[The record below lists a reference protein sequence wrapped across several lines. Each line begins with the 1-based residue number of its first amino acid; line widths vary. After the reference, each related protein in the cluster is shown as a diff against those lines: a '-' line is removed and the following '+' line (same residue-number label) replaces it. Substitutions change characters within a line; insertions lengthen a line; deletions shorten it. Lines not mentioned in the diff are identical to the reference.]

1 MKKRK
6 KLSVAI
12 VVMFLVQLIFGVGA
26 SKVARAEDVNS
37 SVPQFLDR
45 RKETVDFVYQYKD
58 KTIVNNAVIIDYN
71 IKFFVEENGKK
82 HIISDDFNLLRYL
95 SFKGVYNDNAY
106 VVSDKDEKRSIY
118 KVDLNTYKM
127 EYVKEVPKYKD
138 EQAYV
143 NKIVIDSNGVFW
155 YEASEH
161 NIPIYDSNG
170 RILDNSTKD
179 IIYNDK
185 GFSYETIKL
194 QKGEQTYDSFGHLE
208 ESIDGSLWFN
218 KTLKSGTDNK
228 VYKISKDNSVK
239 EYSINNTQP
248 MVIYNV
254 YPSNDSSVILIGKQ
268 LVTGSDGRSTEG
280 EVIVQKYKI
289 NGDTLELTKEFKFP
303 NTYFYSSLD
312 VNGNVWINQSG
323 VISKLEG
330 NEFIKKYIVDSGLK
344 ALEVYDDKNLVAC
357 GIVGFGYTPIAIA
370 DPAEK
375 PLDNN
380 IDNNANNTTNT
391 NINNNTSKNSESA
404 SNNSST
410 NANNTSVQQVIN
422 KEKFNVD
429 VNGANAV
436 LTLDSK
442 QISKD
447 SENTVVPTLS
457 NSVQTVETRFDAV
470 TTNGGKGSVK
480 VNANNVSLVLPFST
494 IDYNGVNNGDYIKLR
509 EAIVKND
516 DSLSSIKDIGK
527 LFDFSLEM
535 YKNDGTKLKDI
546 HSFKNGN
553 ATISVKLT
561 NVEVKN
567 LDINKLSAFY
577 YNENTKSW
585 ENVGGSYNKGTM
597 TFTFQT
603 SHFSKY
609 TIAQING
616 TLPQTGVIMDSTS
629 IMLVALIL
637 ILMGSIVLMKKNIT
651 RIKTSNR

>member
-6 KLSVAI
+6 NISIAI
-12 VVMFLVQLIFGVGA
+12 LVMFLVQLSFGIGVP
-26 SKVARAEDVNS
+26 KVAMAEEVNS

-58 KTIVNNAVIIDYN
+58 KTIVNNAVIIDNN
-71 IKFFVEENGKK
+71 IKFFVEENGQK

-95 SFKGVYNDNAY
+95 SFIGVYNDNAY
-106 VVSDKDEKRSIY
+106 VVSDKDEKSSIY

-127 EYVKEVPKYKD
+127 EYVKEVPKYGD
-138 EQAYV
+138 GQAYV
-143 NKIVIDSNGVFW
+143 DKIVIDSNGVFW
-155 YEASEH
+155 YEADEH
-161 NIPIYDSNG
+161 NIPTYDSNG
-170 RILDNSTKD
+170 RILYNNTKN

-185 GFSYETIKL
+185 GFSYEDIRL
-194 QKGEQTYDSFGHLE
+194 QKDEQTYDSFGHLK

-218 KTLKSGTDNK
+218 KSIKSGTDNK
-228 VYKISKDNSVK
+228 VYKISKDGLVK
-239 EYSINNTQP
+239 EYAINNTKP

-254 YPSNDSSVILIGKQ
+254 YPSTESSIILVGRQ
-268 LVTGSDGRSTEG
+268 LVTGSNGSTIEG
-280 EVIVQKYKI
+280 EAIVQKYKI
-289 NGDTLELTKEFKFP
+289 NSDTLELEKEFKFP
-303 NTYFYSSLD
+303 DTYTYSSRD
-312 VNGNVWINQSG
+312 VNGNVWINQDG
-323 VISKLEG
+323 VIYKLEG

-357 GIVGFGYTPIAIA
+357 GIVGFGYTPISI
-370 DPAEK
+370 PETSGNSV
-375 PLDNN
+375 DNSSGT
-380 IDNNANNTTNT
+380 NNQNTNTTT
-391 NINNNTSKNSESA
+391 NSGTNSANSTG
-404 SNNSST
+404 SSNSGTTTNNSST
-410 NANNTSVQQVIN
+410 PQYTN

-429 VNGANAV
+429 VSGANAV

-447 SENTVVPTLS
+447 TENTVVPTLS
-457 NSVQTVETRFDAV
+457 NSVQTVETKFDAA

-480 VNANNVSLVLPFST
+480 VTANNVSLVLPFST

-516 DSLSSIKDIGK
+516 DSLNSIKDIGK

-535 YKNDGTKLKDI
+535 YKNDGTKVKDI
-546 HSFKNGN
+546 HIFKSGK

-561 NVEVKN
+561 NDEIKN

-585 ENVGGSYNKGTM
+585 ENVGGSYNKETM

-616 TLPQTGVIMDSTS
+616 TLPQTGAIIDSTS
-629 IMLVALIL
+629 IMLAALIL
-637 ILMGSIVLMKKNIT
+637 ILMGSTVLMKRNISK
-651 RIKTSNR
+651 IKTSHR